1 MGEAAMK
8 VEDKMWIVSK
18 VFQSI
23 PLYFAHWED
32 ASFPKEELDE
42 RYKELIA
49 QAAAADTERQF
60 SLQMIEF
67 MAKLNNGHT
76 NFSPKPSLYGA
87 PIGVYALPFRGEW
100 IVRDSS
106 IEGLVPGDKV
116 ERVEGKTPDQWYCDL
131 RRYIH
136 PSNPESNKRQ
146 LFRALNLIL
155 PETFVLEAE
164 NREGQKK
171 EWTLLRKQPSPSGAA
186 DGDRGTTGRVI
197 GAEAGTRAGA
207 GYIRIPSFG
216 NPEFENRAMELVK
229 EYADMERLII
239 DVRGNGG
246 GSTPS
251 KLTRALMNKPYRWYA
266 EMTPHNVG
274 IHTLQ
279 AAKGWANQYYDS
291 YVLMR
296 RPYQESDGG
305 AYGGRVIILTD
316 RGTGSA
322 AEDFVL
328 PFKDNGR
335 AAVIGQSTFGSTGQ
349 PFYYEFANG
358 MSFRISTKR
367 AYFPDGSPF
376 EGVGIA
382 PDLAIT
388 PTREDLYENRDP
400 VLAAALEID

>member
-1 MGEAAMK
+1 MGETAMK
-8 VEDKMWIVSK
+8 AEDKVWIVSK

-32 ASFPKEELDE
+32 ALFPKEELDDQ
-42 RYKELIA
+42 YKELIG
-49 QAAAADTERQF
+49 QAVATDTERQF
-60 SLQMIEF
+60 SLLMIEF

-76 NFSPKPSLYGA
+76 NFSPNLSMYGA
-87 PIGVYALPFRGEW
+87 PIGVYALPIGEEW

-106 IEGLVPGDKV
+106 IEGIVPGDKV
-116 ERVEGKTPDQWYCDL
+116 ERVEGKTPDQWYSDL

-146 LFRALNLIL
+146 LFRALNLSL
-155 PETFVLEAE
+155 PEKFTLEVE
-164 NREGQKK
+164 KREGQKK
-171 EWTLLRKQPSPSGAA
+171 EWTLLRKQPTESAA
-186 DGDRGTTGRVI
+186 TANDRGTTGRII
-197 GAEAGTRAGA
+197 GNAGA
-207 GYIRIPSFG
+207 GYIRIPSFN
-216 NPEFENRAMELVK
+216 NPEYENKALELIK
-229 EYADMERLII
+229 EYDDRECLII

-251 KLTRALMNKPYRWYA
+251 KLIRALMNKPYRWYA

-296 RPYQESDGG
+296 RPYQEPDGG
-305 AYGGRVIILTD
+305 AYGGRVIILAD

-335 AAVIGQSTFGSTGQ
+335 ATVIGQSTFGSTGQ

-367 AYFPDGSPF
+367 AYFPDGGPF

-382 PDLAIT
+382 PDLAIL

-400 VLAAALEID
+400 ALAAALELV